1 MIILS
6 AFCYGVTPVLAV
18 YAYREGITV
27 ITLLIIRF
35 TAAAIFF
42 VLYCFLKRRN
52 IKVNVSRS
60 YPATIL
66 GFLFAVTSFLYFS
79 SFKYISTS
87 LAVMTHYVYPIFV
100 SVLNFFWSKNAIS
113 RKTLLSMTISFGGL
127 VLVIGTSIGKVNL
140 FGIFLTVI
148 SAITYSI
155 YIVYGSKI
163 VRDIPSILTSA
174 IVTSTASICFIIA
187 GLAAREI
194 DFNFGVRAWIPI
206 SGIILLSTVLA
217 ILAFFWG
224 LDLLGSTKASLI
236 CMTEPVFTVTISSIA
251 FDQRLTVGQ
260 LIGGM
265 AVLAGAIVGSLPD
278 KIHSKED
285 ESLHKMES

>member
-6 AFCYGVTPVLAV
+6 AFCYGITPVLAV
-18 YAYREGITV
+18 YAYEEGITV

-42 VLYCFLKRRN
+42 ILYCFLKRRTF
-52 IKVNVSRS
+52 KVVIRKLF
-60 YPATIL
+60 PATIL
-66 GFLFAVTSFLYFS
+66 GILFAGTSFFYFS

-100 SVLNFFWSKNAIS
+100 SVLNFFWSKNSIS

-127 VLVIGTSIGKVNL
+127 ILVIGTSIGNVNL
-140 FGIFLTVI
+140 FGIFLTVL
-148 SAITYSI
+148 AAVTYSF

-163 VRDIPSILTSA
+163 VRNIPSILTSA
-174 IVTSTASICFIIA
+174 IVTSTASVCFIVA
-187 GLAAREI
+187 GLATREI

-206 SGIILLSTVLA
+206 SGIVLLSTVLA

-236 CMTEPVFTVTISSIA
+236 CMTEPVFTVVISSIA
-251 FDQRLTVGQ
+251 FNQRLTAGQ
-260 LIGGM
+260 LIGGTT
-265 AVLAGAIVGSLPD
+265 APRNFSGSSPW
-278 KIHSKED
+278 
-285 ESLHKMES
+285 